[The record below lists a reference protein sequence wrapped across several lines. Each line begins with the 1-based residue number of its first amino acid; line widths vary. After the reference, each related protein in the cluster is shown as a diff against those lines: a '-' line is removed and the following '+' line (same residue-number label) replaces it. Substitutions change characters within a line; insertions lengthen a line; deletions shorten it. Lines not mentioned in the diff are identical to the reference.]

1 MSTLSHPHS
10 CHINFRTQLPYLA
23 TIILNHPIDIHIKC
37 NVSNTCNILNLSSVY
52 EYVEELGKLFCFP
65 RKIVEFPIHFCLV
78 YIKYTDR
85 HKIRLIMISLINDL
99 EIIFVLIFLY

>member
-23 TIILNHPIDIHIKC
+23 T
-37 NVSNTCNILNLSSVY
+37 NTCNILNLSSVY
-52 EYVEELGKLFCFP
+52 EYVEELGKLFCFS
-65 RKIVEFPIHFCLV
+65 RKIVEFPIYFCLV